1 LEFRVRS
8 KKPVE
13 IKKIIRRTTNSLL
26 RTNYDEY
33 MDKKVILI
41 VEDDPTVG
49 ESLRLLFKKRGH
61 EILLALNGKEALQLF
76 RHEIVDLV
84 VTDVVMPKM
93 DGIELLEAVKGL
105 RPETEVIVIS
115 AQGTIEKAVQ
125 AMKLGA
131 FDFIEKPINPRVIS
145 LLVERAL
152 EKQTLILQNRDLRS
166 RLEDKFHFKNII
178 GRSEK
183 MVNIFELIQHIAPY
197 DSSVLIIGES
207 GTGKELIANAIH
219 YNSPRASMPF
229 IKVSCASLSE
239 GIIESELF
247 GHEKGA
253 FTGAIASRK
262 GRFELAH
269 QGTLFLD
276 EVEDIPPATQIKLLR
291 ILQEGE
297 FERVGGNKTIKVN
310 IRIIAASNRDLQEG
324 VKRGI
329 FREDLYYRLNVV
341 NIKLPALR
349 DRRDDIPFLVNF
361 FIEKYNQKYHMKV
374 KGISQ
379 KAMNLLTDYEWMG
392 NVRELENTIESILVI
407 NSPGVIDIQHLPQ
420 EFRDFKEKPEVVP
433 IKIGTP
439 LEEVEK
445 EMLIQTLRATKGNK
459 RKAAKLLGINVR
471 TIHRKIEEIGETT
484 FMWRELD
491 KQ

>member
-1 LEFRVRS
+1 
-8 KKPVE
+8 
-13 IKKIIRRTTNSLL
+13 
-26 RTNYDEY
+26 
-33 MDKKVILI
+33 
-41 VEDDPTVG
+41 
-49 ESLRLLFKKRGH
+49 
-61 EILLALNGKEALQLF
+61 
-76 RHEIVDLV
+76 
-84 VTDVVMPKM
+84 
-93 DGIELLEAVKGL
+93 
-105 RPETEVIVIS
+105 
-115 AQGTIEKAVQ
+115 
-125 AMKLGA
+125 
-131 FDFIEKPINPRVIS
+131 
-145 LLVERAL
+145 L

-183 MVNIFELIQHIAPY
+183 MVKIFELIHHIAPY

-276 EVEDIPPATQIKLLR
+276 EVEDIPPSTQIKLLR
-291 ILQEGE
+291 VLQEGE
-297 FERVGGNKTIKVN
+297 FERVGGNKTIRVN
-310 IRIIAASNRDLQEG
+310 IRIIAASNRDLQEA
-324 VKRGI
+324 VKGGG

-341 NIKLPALR
+341 NIKLPPLR
-349 DRRDDIPFLVNF
+349 DRRDDIPFLINF
-361 FIEKYNQKYHMKV
+361 FIEKYNQRYHMKV
-374 KGISQ
+374 KGVSQ
-379 KAMNLLTDYEWMG
+379 KAMNLLTDYEWTG
-392 NVRELENTIESILVI
+392 NVRELENSIESILVI
-407 NSPGVIDIQHLPQ
+407 NSPEVIDIKHLPQ
-420 EFRDFKEKPEVVP
+420 EMRDFKEKPEVIP

-459 RKAAKLLGINVR
+459 RKAAQLLGINVR
-471 TIHRKIEEIGETT
+471 TIHRKMGEIEELSEIS
-484 FMWRELD
+484 
-491 KQ
+491 

>member
-1 LEFRVRS
+1 
-8 KKPVE
+8 
-13 IKKIIRRTTNSLL
+13 
-26 RTNYDEY
+26 
-33 MDKKVILI
+33 MDKKTILV

-49 ESLRLLFKKRGH
+49 ESIRLLLKKRGY
-61 EILLALNGKEALQLF
+61 EILLASNGKEALQLF
-76 RHEIVDLV
+76 RQEMVDLV
-84 VTDVVMPKM
+84 ITDLVMPKM
-93 DGIELLEAVKGL
+93 DGIELLEAVKEV

-115 AQGTIEKAVQ
+115 AQGTIEKAVM

-131 FDFIEKPINPRVIS
+131 FDFIEKPINPKVIS
-145 LLVERAL
+145 LVVERAL

-178 GRSEK
+178 GRSPQ
-183 MVNIFELIQHIAPY
+183 MVKIFELIRHIAPY

-253 FTGAIASRK
+253 FTGAITSRK

-269 QGTLFLD
+269 NGTLFLD
-276 EVEDIPPATQIKLLR
+276 EVEDIPPSTQIKLLR
-291 ILQEGE
+291 VLQEGE

-310 IRIIAASNRDLQEG
+310 IRIVAASNRDLQEE
-324 VKRGI
+324 VRRGT
-329 FREDLYYRLNVV
+329 FREDLFYRLNVV
-341 NIKLPALR
+341 NIKLPPLR
-349 DRRDDIPFLVNF
+349 ERKEDIPFLVNF
-361 FIEKYNQKYHMKV
+361 FIEKYNQKYQMKV

-379 KAMNLLTDYEWMG
+379 KAMNLLIDYTWTG
-392 NVRELENTIESILVI
+392 NVRELENTIESVMVV
-407 NSPGVIDIQHLPQ
+407 NSPEVIEVHHLPQ
-420 EFRDFKEKPEVVP
+420 EIREFKGSPEVIP
-433 IKIGTP
+433 IRIGTS

-445 EMLIQTLRATKGNK
+445 ELLLHTLRLTKGNK
-459 RKAAKLLGINVR
+459 RKAAQLLGINVR
-471 TIHRKIEEIGETT
+471 TIHRKMEEIGK
-484 FMWRELD
+484 MA
-491 KQ
+491 

>member
-1 LEFRVRS
+1 ME
-8 KKPVE
+8 
-13 IKKIIRRTTNSLL
+13 
-26 RTNYDEY
+26 
-33 MDKKVILI
+33 KKVILI

-49 ESLRLLFKKRGH
+49 ESIRLLLRKRGYA
-61 EILLALNGKEALQLF
+61 ILLASNGKEALQLF
-76 RHEIVDLV
+76 RHEMVDLV
-84 VTDVVMPKM
+84 ITDLVMPKM

-105 RPETEVIVIS
+105 KPETEVIVIS

-131 FDFIEKPINPRVIS
+131 FDFIEKPINPKVI
-145 LLVERAL
+145 LLVVERAL
-152 EKQTLILQNRDLRS
+152 EKQTLILQNRDLRLK
-166 RLEDKFHFKNII
+166 LEDKFHFKNII

-183 MVNIFELIQHIAPY
+183 MVKVFELIDHIAPY

-219 YNSPRASMPF
+219 YHSPRAAMPF

-253 FTGAIASRK
+253 FTGAITSRK

-269 QGTLFLD
+269 NGTLFLD
-276 EVEDIPPATQIKLLR
+276 EVEDIPPSTQIKLLR
-291 ILQEGE
+291 VLQEGE

-310 IRIIAASNRDLQEG
+310 IRIIAASNRDLQDAVRSG
-324 VKRGI
+324 V

-341 NIKLPALR
+341 NIKLPPLK
-349 DRRDDIPFLVNF
+349 DRRDDIAFLINF
-361 FIEKYNQKYHMKV
+361 FIERYNQKYRMKV

-379 KAMNLLTDYEWMG
+379 RAMNLLMDYEWSG
-392 NVRELENTIESILVI
+392 NVRELENTIESIMVI
-407 NSPGVIDIQHLPQ
+407 NSPEVIDILHLPQ
-420 EFRDFKEKPEVVP
+420 EIRDFKGRPEVIP
-433 IKIGTP
+433 IRIGTP
-439 LEEVEK
+439 LEEVER

-459 RKAAKLLGINVR
+459 RRAAQLLGINVR
-471 TIHRKIEEIGETT
+471 TIHRKMEGMEEFSSTS
-484 FMWRELD
+484 
-491 KQ
+491 

>member
-1 LEFRVRS
+1 
-8 KKPVE
+8 
-13 IKKIIRRTTNSLL
+13 
-26 RTNYDEY
+26 
-33 MDKKVILI
+33 MDKQVILI
-41 VEDDPTVG
+41 VEDDPAVG
-49 ESLRLLFKKRGH
+49 ESLQHLFKKKGY
-61 EILLALNGKEALQLF
+61 EILLASNGKEALPLF
-76 RHEIVDLV
+76 KKGNVDLV
-84 VTDVVMPKM
+84 ITDVVMPKM
-93 DGIELLEAVKGL
+93 DGLELLEAIKSL

-125 AMKLGA
+125 AMKSGA

-152 EKQTLILQNRDLRS
+152 EKQTLVLQNRDLRS
-166 RLEDKFHFKNII
+166 RLEEKFHLKNII

-183 MVNIFELIQHIAPY
+183 MVKIFELIDHIAPY

-207 GTGKELIANAIH
+207 GTGKELIANSIH
-219 YNSPRASMPF
+219 YRSPRAPMPF

-262 GRFELAH
+262 GRFEMAH

-291 ILQEGE
+291 VLQEGE
-297 FERVGGNKTIKVN
+297 FEKVGGNKTIRVN
-310 IRIIAASNRDLQEG
+310 IRVIAASNRDLQEEVRKG
-324 VKRGI
+324 T

-341 NIKLPALR
+341 NIRLPALR
-349 DRRDDIPFLVNF
+349 ERREDIPFLVNF
-361 FIEKYNQKYHMKV
+361 FIERFNQKYHMKV

-379 KAMNLLTDYEWMG
+379 RAMNLLMDYQWSG
-392 NVRELENTIESILVI
+392 NVRELENMIESILVI
-407 NSPGVIDIQHLPQ
+407 NSPEVIDVPHLPEEIRESKSQ
-420 EFRDFKEKPEVVP
+420 LEVIP

-439 LEEVEK
+439 LEEVER
-445 EMLIQTLRATKGNK
+445 EVLAQTLKATKGNK
-459 RKAAKLLGINVR
+459 RRAAELLRINVR
-471 TIHRKIEEIGETT
+471 TIHRKIE
-484 FMWRELD
+484 RD
-491 KQ
+491 SDSYSS

>member
-1 LEFRVRS
+1 ME
-8 KKPVE
+8 
-13 IKKIIRRTTNSLL
+13 
-26 RTNYDEY
+26 
-33 MDKKVILI
+33 KKVILI
-41 VEDDPTVG
+41 VEDDPAVG
-49 ESLRLLFKKRGH
+49 ESLRLLLKKKGH
-61 EILLALNGKEALQLF
+61 DILLASNGKEALQLF
-76 RHEIVDLV
+76 RHKVVDLV

-105 RPETEVIVIS
+105 RPATEVIVIS

-131 FDFIEKPINPRVIS
+131 FDFIEKPINPRIIS

-152 EKQTLILQNRDLRS
+152 EKQTLILQNQDLRT
-166 RLEDKFHFKNII
+166 RLEEKFHFKNII

-183 MVNIFELIQHIAPY
+183 MVKIFELIRHIAPY

-276 EVEDIPPATQIKLLR
+276 EVGDIPPATQIKLLR
-291 ILQEGE
+291 VLQEGE
-297 FERVGGNKTIKVN
+297 FERVGGNRTIKVN
-310 IRIIAASNRDLQEG
+310 IRIIAASNRDLQEA
-324 VKRGI
+324 VKRGA

-349 DRRDDIPFLVNF
+349 DRRDDTPFLVHF
-361 FIEKYNQKYHMKV
+361 FIEKYNEKYRMKV

-379 KAMNLLTDYEWMG
+379 KAMNFLTDYEWTG
-392 NVRELENTIESILVI
+392 NVRELENMIESILVI
-407 NSPGVIDIQHLPQ
+407 NSPGVIDIQHLTQ
-420 EFRDFKEKPEVVP
+420 EIRDVKERPEVIL
-433 IKIGTP
+433 IKVGTP

-445 EMLIQTLRATKGNK
+445 EMLIQTLKATKGNK
-459 RKAAKLLGINVR
+459 RKAARLLGINVR
-471 TIHRKIEEIGETT
+471 TIHRKMEEIQDLTST
-484 FMWRELD
+484 S
-491 KQ
+491 

>member
-1 LEFRVRS
+1 L
-8 KKPVE
+8 
-13 IKKIIRRTTNSLL
+13 
-26 RTNYDEY
+26 
-33 MDKKVILI
+33 
-41 VEDDPTVG
+41 
-49 ESLRLLFKKRGH
+49 KKRGYA
-61 EILLALNGKEALQLF
+61 ILLAANGKEALPLF
-76 RHEIVDLV
+76 QQKMIDLV
-84 VTDVVMPKM
+84 ITDVVMPKM
-93 DGIELLEAVKGL
+93 DGIELLEAVKRL

-131 FDFIEKPINPRVIS
+131 FDFIEKPINPRVLS

-178 GRSEK
+178 GRSDR
-183 MVNIFELIQHIAPY
+183 MVKIFELIRHIAPY

-262 GRFELAH
+262 GRFEMAH

-291 ILQEGE
+291 VLQEGE
-297 FERVGGNKTIKVN
+297 LERVGGNKTIKVN
-310 IRIIAASNRDLQEG
+310 IRIIAASNRDLHEQVRQG
-324 VKRGI
+324 L

-341 NIKLPALR
+341 NIKLPPLR

-361 FIEKYNQKYHMKV
+361 FIEKNNKKYNMKV

-379 KAMNLLTDYEWMG
+379 KAMNLLTDYGWIG

-420 EFRDFKEKPEVVP
+420 EILDSKGRLEVIP
-433 IKIGTP
+433 IRIGTP

-459 RKAAKLLGINVR
+459 RKAAQLLGINVR
-471 TIHRKIEEIGETT
+471 TIHRRMEEIEESGSS
-484 FMWRELD
+484 
-491 KQ
+491 

>member
-1 LEFRVRS
+1 MMEQ
-8 KKPVE
+8 K
-13 IKKIIRRTTNSLL
+13 T
-26 RTNYDEY
+26 
-33 MDKKVILI
+33 ILI
-41 VEDDPTVG
+41 VEDDPRVG
-49 ESLRLLFKKRGH
+49 ESLRLLLKKKGYST
-61 EILLALNGKEALQLF
+61 LLASNGKEGLQLF
-76 RHEIVDLV
+76 RQEMVDLV
-84 VTDVVMPKM
+84 ITDVVMPKM
-93 DGIELLEAVKGL
+93 GGLELLEAVKAL

-152 EKQTLILQNRDLRS
+152 EKQTLTLQNRDLRS
-166 RLEDKFHFKNII
+166 QLEDRFHFKNII

-183 MVNIFELIQHIAPY
+183 MVKIFDLIRHIAPY

-219 YNSPRASMPF
+219 YNSPRAAMPF

-269 QGTLFLD
+269 EGTLFLD
-276 EVEDIPPATQIKLLR
+276 EVEDIPLSTQIKLLR
-291 ILQEGE
+291 VLQEGE

-310 IRIIAASNRDLQEG
+310 IRIIAASNRDLQEA
-324 VKRGI
+324 VRNST

-341 NIKLPALR
+341 NIKIPALR
-349 DRRDDIPFLVNF
+349 ERKEDIPFLVQF
-361 FIEKYNQKYHMKV
+361 FIEKFNKKYQMNV
-374 KGISQ
+374 RGVSQ
-379 KAMNLLTDYEWMG
+379 RAMGLLMDYSWSG
-392 NVRELENTIESILVI
+392 NVRELENTIESSLVVHT
-407 NSPGVIDIQHLPQ
+407 PEVLDIPHLPQ
-420 EFRDFKEKPEVVP
+420 EIREFKQEQEFIP

-439 LEEVEK
+439 LEEVER
-445 EMLIQTLRATKGNK
+445 ELLLQTLKATRGNK
-459 RKAAKLLGINVR
+459 QRAAKLLGINVR
-471 TIHRKIEEIGETT
+471 TIHRKLEEIQGDS
-484 FMWRELD
+484 FARQ
-491 KQ
+491 KKI

>member
-1 LEFRVRS
+1 
-8 KKPVE
+8 
-13 IKKIIRRTTNSLL
+13 
-26 RTNYDEY
+26 
-33 MDKKVILI
+33 MDKKTILV
-41 VEDDPTVG
+41 VEDDPNVG
-49 ESLRLLFKKRGH
+49 ESIRLLLKKRGY
-61 EILLALNGKEALQLF
+61 ETLLASNGKEALPLF
-76 RHEIVDLV
+76 RQETVDLV
-84 VTDVVMPKM
+84 ITDLVMPKM
-93 DGIELLEAVKGL
+93 DGIELLEEVKRL

-125 AMKLGA
+125 AIKLGA

-145 LLVERAL
+145 LVVERAL
-152 EKQTLILQNRDLRS
+152 EKQTLVLQNRDLRS
-166 RLEDKFHFKNII
+166 KLEDKFHLKNII

-183 MVNIFELIQHIAPY
+183 MVKIFELIQHIAPY

-219 YNSPRASMPF
+219 YKSPRASLPF
-229 IKVSCASLSE
+229 VKVSCASLSE

-247 GHEKGA
+247 GHERGS

-262 GRFELAH
+262 GRFEMAH
-269 QGTLFLD
+269 PGTLFLD
-276 EVEDIPPATQIKLLR
+276 EVEDIPLSTQIKLLR
-291 ILQEGE
+291 VLQEGE
-297 FERVGGNKTIKVN
+297 FERVGGNKTIQVN
-310 IRIIAASNRDLQEG
+310 IRIIAASNRDLQEAVKNG
-324 VKRGI
+324 V

-379 KAMNLLTDYEWMG
+379 KAMNHLADYEWTG

-407 NSPGVIDIQHLPQ
+407 NSPEVIDLQHIPQ

>member
-1 LEFRVRS
+1 VSGKTRPRLDL
-8 KKPVE
+8 K
-13 IKKIIRRTTNSLL
+13 NG
-26 RTNYDEY
+26 
-33 MDKKVILI
+33 MDNKVILI
-41 VEDDPTVG
+41 AEDDPTVG
-49 ESLRLLFKKRGH
+49 ESLRLLLKKKGH
-61 EILLALNGKEALQLF
+61 EILLASNGKEALQLL
-76 RHEIVDLV
+76 RHEIIDLV
-84 VTDVVMPKM
+84 ITDVVMPKM

-183 MVNIFELIQHIAPY
+183 MVKIFELIHHIAPY

-291 ILQEGE
+291 VLQEGE
-297 FERVGGNKTIKVN
+297 FERVGGNKTIRVN
-310 IRIIAASNRDLQEG
+310 IRIIAASNRDLQEAVKG
-324 VKRGI
+324 VV

-341 NIKLPALR
+341 NIKLPPLR
-349 DRRDDIPFLVNF
+349 ERRDDIPFLVNF
-361 FIEKYNQKYHMKV
+361 FIEKYNQRYHMKV

-379 KAMNLLTDYEWMG
+379 KAMNLLTDYEWAG

-407 NSPGVIDIQHLPQ
+407 NSPEVIDIQHLPQ
-420 EFRDFKEKPEVVP
+420 EIRDVKERTEVVS

-445 EMLIQTLRATKGNK
+445 EMLIQALRATKGNK
-459 RKAAKLLGINVR
+459 RKAAQLLGINVR
-471 TIHRKIEEIGETT
+471 TIHRKMEEIK
-484 FMWRELD
+484 ELS
-491 KQ
+491 KIS

>member
-1 LEFRVRS
+1 
-8 KKPVE
+8 
-13 IKKIIRRTTNSLL
+13 
-26 RTNYDEY
+26 

-49 ESLRLLFKKRGH
+49 ESLRLLFKKKGH

-183 MVNIFELIQHIAPY
+183 MVKIFELIHHIAPY

-324 VKRGI
+324 VKKGI

-349 DRRDDIPFLVNF
+349 DRRDDIPFLINF
-361 FIEKYNQKYHMKV
+361 FIEKYNQKYHMQV

-379 KAMNLLTDYEWMG
+379 KAMNLLTDYEWTG

-484 FMWRELD
+484 FM
-491 KQ
+491 

>member
-1 LEFRVRS
+1 ME
-8 KKPVE
+8 
-13 IKKIIRRTTNSLL
+13 
-26 RTNYDEY
+26 
-33 MDKKVILI
+33 KKVILI

-49 ESLRLLFKKRGH
+49 ESLRHLLKKKGH
-61 EILLALNGKEALQLF
+61 EILLASNGKEALQLF
-76 RHEIVDLV
+76 RHEVVDLV
-84 VTDVVMPKM
+84 ITDVVMPKM
-93 DGIELLEAVKGL
+93 DGIELLEGVKGL

-145 LLVERAL
+145 LLVDRAL
-152 EKQTLILQNRDLRS
+152 EKQTLILQNKDLRS
-166 RLEDKFHFKNII
+166 KLEDKFHFKNII

-183 MVNIFELIQHIAPY
+183 MVKIFELIHHIAPY

-291 ILQEGE
+291 VLQEGE
-297 FERVGGNKTIKVN
+297 FERVGGNKTNRVN
-310 IRIIAASNRDLQEG
+310 IRIIAASNRDLQEAVKEG
-324 VKRGI
+324 V

-341 NIKLPALR
+341 NIKLPPLR
-349 DRRDDIPFLVNF
+349 DRRDDIPFLINF

-379 KAMNLLTDYEWMG
+379 KAMNDLTDCGWTG

-407 NSPGVIDIQHLPQ
+407 NSPEVIDLQHLPQ
-420 EFRDFKEKPEVVP
+420 EMRDFKERPEVIS

-439 LEEVEK
+439 LDEVEK

-459 RKAAKLLGINVR
+459 RKAAQLLGINVR
-471 TIHRKIEEIGETT
+471 TIHRKMEEIEDLNEVT
-484 FMWRELD
+484 
-491 KQ
+491 

>member
-1 LEFRVRS
+1 
-8 KKPVE
+8 
-13 IKKIIRRTTNSLL
+13 
-26 RTNYDEY
+26 

-49 ESLRLLFKKRGH
+49 ESIRSLLRKRGYS
-61 EILLALNGKEALQLF
+61 ILLASNGKEALHLF
-76 RHEIVDLV
+76 RQEMVDLV
-84 VTDVVMPKM
+84 ITDLVMPKM
-93 DGIELLEAVKGL
+93 DGIQLLEEVKNL
-105 RPETEVIVIS
+105 KPETEVMVIS
-115 AQGTIEKAVQ
+115 AQATIEKAVQ

-145 LLVERAL
+145 LVVERAL

-166 RLEDKFHFKNII
+166 KLEEKFHFKNIV

-183 MVNIFELIQHIAPY
+183 MVKIFELIRHIAPY

-219 YNSPRASMPF
+219 YQSPHAAMPF

-253 FTGAIASRK
+253 FTGAITSRK

-269 QGTLFLD
+269 NGTLFLD
-276 EVEDIPPATQIKLLR
+276 EVEDIPPSTQIKLLR
-291 ILQEGE
+291 VLQEGE

-310 IRIIAASNRDLQEG
+310 IRIIAASNRDLQEAVRNG
-324 VKRGI
+324 T

-341 NIKLPALR
+341 NIRLPALR
-349 DRRDDIPFLVNF
+349 ERKDDIAFLANF
-361 FIEKYNQKYHMKV
+361 FIEKYNRKYRMKV
-374 KGISQ
+374 KGMTQ
-379 KAMNLLTDYEWMG
+379 RAMKCLTDYDWTG
-392 NVRELENTIESILVI
+392 NVRELENTIESIMVI
-407 NSPGVIDIQHLPQ
+407 NSPEVIEAHHFPQ
-420 EFRDFKEKPEVVP
+420 GIRDFKGGLEVIS

-439 LEEVEK
+439 LEEVER
-445 EMLIQTLRATKGNK
+445 EMLVQTLKATRGNK
-459 RKAAKLLGINVR
+459 RKAAQLLGINVR
-471 TIHRKIEEIGETT
+471 TIHRKMEGIS
-484 FMWRELD
+484 ELISG
-491 KQ
+491 

>member
-1 LEFRVRS
+1 ME
-8 KKPVE
+8 
-13 IKKIIRRTTNSLL
+13 
-26 RTNYDEY
+26 
-33 MDKKVILI
+33 KKVILI

-49 ESLRLLFKKRGH
+49 ESLRLFLKKKGH
-61 EILLALNGKEALQLF
+61 EILLASNGKEALQLF

-84 VTDVVMPKM
+84 ITDVVMPKM

-105 RPETEVIVIS
+105 NPETEVIVIS

-145 LLVERAL
+145 LLIERAL

-166 RLEDKFHFKNII
+166 KLEDKFHFKNII

-183 MVNIFELIQHIAPY
+183 MVKIFELIHHIAPY

-219 YNSPRASMPF
+219 YHSPRSSMPF

-291 ILQEGE
+291 VLQEGE
-297 FERVGGNKTIKVN
+297 FERVGGNKTIRVN
-310 IRIIAASNRDLQEG
+310 IRIIAASNRDLQEAVKEG
-324 VKRGI
+324 V

-341 NIKLPALR
+341 NIKLPPLR
-349 DRRDDIPFLVNF
+349 DRRDDIPFLINF

-379 KAMNLLTDYEWMG
+379 KAMNLLTDYQWTG

-407 NSPGVIDIQHLPQ
+407 NSPEVIDLQHLPQ
-420 EFRDFKEKPEVVP
+420 EIREAKERPEVIS

-439 LEEVEK
+439 LDEVEK
-445 EMLIQTLRATKGNK
+445 EMLIETLRATKGNK
-459 RKAAKLLGINVR
+459 RKAAQLLGINVR
-471 TIHRKIEEIGETT
+471 TIHRKMEEIEDLNEVT
-484 FMWRELD
+484 
-491 KQ
+491 

>member
-1 LEFRVRS
+1 MLHYS
-8 KKPVE
+8 KRFWDCE
-13 IKKIIRRTTNSLL
+13 
-26 RTNYDEY
+26 E
-33 MDKKVILI
+33 MDNKVILI

-49 ESLRLLFKKRGH
+49 ESLRLLFKKKGYG
-61 EILLALNGKEALQLF
+61 ILLASNGKEALHLF
-76 RHEIVDLV
+76 KQKVIDLV
-84 VTDVVMPKM
+84 ITDVVMPKM
-93 DGIELLEAVKGL
+93 DGIELLEAIKGL

-131 FDFIEKPINPRVIS
+131 SDFIEKPINPRVIS

-166 RLEDKFHFKNII
+166 RLEEKFHFKNIV

-183 MVNIFELIQHIAPY
+183 MVKIFELIRHIAPY

-269 QGTLFLD
+269 EGTLFLD

-291 ILQEGE
+291 VLQEGE

-310 IRIIAASNRDLQEG
+310 IRIIAASNRDLQEEVRQG
-324 VKRGI
+324 V

-341 NIKLPALR
+341 IIKLPPLR

-361 FIEKYNQKYHMKV
+361 FIEKYSQKYHMRV

-379 KAMNLLTDYEWMG
+379 KAMNLLINYEWTG
-392 NVRELENTIESILVI
+392 NVREIENTIESVLVI
-407 NSPGVIDIQHLPQ
+407 NSPEVIDVQHLPQ
-420 EFRDFKEKPEVVP
+420 EIRDFREKPEVIP

-439 LEEVEK
+439 LEEVER
-445 EMLIQTLRATKGNK
+445 EMLIQTLRAAKGNK
-459 RKAAKLLGINVR
+459 RKAAQLLGINVR
-471 TIHRKIEEIGETT
+471 TIHRKIEEIE
-484 FMWRELD
+484 ELN
-491 KQ
+491 

>member
-1 LEFRVRS
+1 
-8 KKPVE
+8 
-13 IKKIIRRTTNSLL
+13 
-26 RTNYDEY
+26 

-49 ESLRLLFKKRGH
+49 ESLRHLFKKKGH
-61 EILLALNGKEALQLF
+61 TILLASNGKEALQLF
-76 RHEIVDLV
+76 RHKTIDLV
-84 VTDVVMPKM
+84 ITDVVMPKM
-93 DGIELLEAVKGL
+93 DGIELLEAVKAL

-131 FDFIEKPINPRVIS
+131 FDFIEKPINPKVIS
-145 LLVERAL
+145 LLLERAL
-152 EKQTLILQNRDLRS
+152 EKQTLILQNRDLRT

-178 GRSEK
+178 GRSGG
-183 MVNIFELIQHIAPY
+183 MVRIFELIRHIAPY

-253 FTGAIASRK
+253 FTGAVTSRK

-276 EVEDIPPATQIKLLR
+276 EVEDIPHATQIKLLR
-291 ILQEGE
+291 VLQEGE

-310 IRIIAASNRDLQEG
+310 LRIIAASNRDLQEE
-324 VKRGI
+324 VRGGT

-341 NIKLPALR
+341 NIKLPPLR
-349 DRRDDIPFLVNF
+349 DRRDDIPFLVHY
-361 FIEKYNQKYHMKV
+361 FIEKNNKKYHMKA

-379 KAMNLLTDYEWMG
+379 KAMNLLADYEWIG
-392 NVRELENTIESILVI
+392 NVRELENTIESVLVV
-407 NSPGVIDIQHLPQ
+407 NSPEVIDVQHLPQ
-420 EFRDFKEKPEVVP
+420 EIRNFKEGTEVIS
-433 IKIGTP
+433 IKLGTP

-445 EMLIQTLRATKGNK
+445 EILIQTLRMTKGNK
-459 RKAAKLLGINVR
+459 RKAAHLLGINVR
-471 TIHRKIEEIGETT
+471 TIHRKMEEIEE
-484 FMWRELD
+484 LVSPS
-491 KQ
+491 

>member
-1 LEFRVRS
+1 
-8 KKPVE
+8 
-13 IKKIIRRTTNSLL
+13 
-26 RTNYDEY
+26 

-379 KAMNLLTDYEWMG
+379 KAMNLLTDYQWTG

-407 NSPGVIDIQHLPQ
+407 NSPEVIDIQHLPQ
-420 EFRDFKEKPEVVP
+420 EIRDLKERLEVIP

-459 RKAAKLLGINVR
+459 RKAAQLLGINVR
-471 TIHRKIEEIGETT
+471 TIHRKMEEIEDLN
-484 FMWRELD
+484 EVS
-491 KQ
+491 

>member
-1 LEFRVRS
+1 MRMAFLIEA
-8 KKPVE
+8 
-13 IKKIIRRTTNSLL
+13 
-26 RTNYDEY
+26 

-41 VEDDPTVG
+41 AEDDPTVG
-49 ESLRLLFKKRGH
+49 ESLRLLLKKKGH
-61 EILLALNGKEALQLF
+61 EILLAANGKEALQLF
-76 RHEIVDLV
+76 RHKSVDLV
-84 VTDVVMPKM
+84 ITDVVMPKM
-93 DGIELLEAVKGL
+93 NGIELLEAVKGL
-105 RPETEVIVIS
+105 RPETEAIVIS

-183 MVNIFELIQHIAPY
+183 MVKTFELIRHIAPY

-291 ILQEGE
+291 VLQEGE
-297 FERVGGNKTIKVN
+297 FERVGGNRTIKVD
-310 IRIIAASNRDLQEG
+310 IRIVAASNQDLQEAVKGG
-324 VKRGI
+324 V

-349 DRRDDIPFLVNF
+349 ERKDDIPFLVNF
-361 FIEKYNQKYHMKV
+361 FVGKYGQKYHMKV
-374 KGISQ
+374 EGVSQ
-379 KAMNLLTDYEWMG
+379 RAMNLLVDYEWAG
-392 NVRELENTIESILVI
+392 NVRELENTIESMMVTS
-407 NSPGVIDIQHLPQ
+407 SPRVIDLQHLPQ
-420 EFRDFKEKPEVVP
+420 EIRDRRGSPEV
-433 IKIGTP
+433 ILIEIGTS
-439 LEEVEK
+439 LEEVER

-471 TIHRKIEEIGETT
+471 TIHRKVEEIGGL
-484 FMWRELD
+484 RSIL
-491 KQ
+491 

>member
-1 LEFRVRS
+1 ME
-8 KKPVE
+8 
-13 IKKIIRRTTNSLL
+13 KKIIL
-26 RTNYDEY
+26 
-33 MDKKVILI
+33 V
-41 VEDDPTVG
+41 VEDDPSVA
-49 ESLRLLFKKRGH
+49 ESIRQLLTKRGYG
-61 EILLALNGKEALQLF
+61 ILVALNGKEGLHLF
-76 RHEIVDLV
+76 RQEAVDLV
-84 VTDVVMPKM
+84 ITDLVMPKM

-145 LLVERAL
+145 LLIERAL
-152 EKQTLILQNRDLRS
+152 EKQTLILQNQDLRS
-166 RLEDKFHFKNII
+166 KLEDKFHFKNII
-178 GRSEK
+178 GKSEK
-183 MVNIFELIQHIAPY
+183 MVKIFDLIHHIAPY
-197 DSSVLIIGES
+197 DSSVLIVGES

-219 YNSPRASMPF
+219 YHSPRTSMPF

-247 GHEKGA
+247 GHEKGS

-291 ILQEGE
+291 VLQEEE

-310 IRIIAASNRDLQEG
+310 IRIIAASNRDLQEAVRNG
-324 VKRGI
+324 T

-349 DRRDDIPFLVNF
+349 DRREDLPFLVHF
-361 FIEKYNQKYHMKV
+361 FIEKFNQKYKMKV
-374 KGISQ
+374 KGVSQ
-379 KAMNLLTDYEWMG
+379 RAMGFLMDYGWSG
-392 NVRELENTIESILVI
+392 NVRELENAIESILVI
-407 NSPGVIDIQHLPQ
+407 HSPEVIDIQHLPQ
-420 EFRDFKEKPEVVP
+420 EISDFKEKPEMIS

-439 LEEVEK
+439 LEEVER
-445 EMLIQTLRATKGNK
+445 EMLIQTLKATKGNK
-459 RKAAKLLGINVR
+459 RRAAELLGINVR
-471 TIHRKIEEIGETT
+471 TIHRKMEEFANPVLYGEAP
-484 FMWRELD
+484 MGAID
-491 KQ
+491 

>member
-1 LEFRVRS
+1 ME
-8 KKPVE
+8 KK
-13 IKKIIRRTTNSLL
+13 L
-26 RTNYDEY
+26 
-33 MDKKVILI
+33 ILI
-41 VEDDPTVG
+41 AEDDPKVG
-49 ESLRLLFKKRGH
+49 ESIRLLLKKRGY
-61 EILLALNGKEALQLF
+61 EIRVASNGKEALSLF
-76 RHEIVDLV
+76 RQEAVDLV
-84 VTDVVMPKM
+84 ITDLVMPKM

-105 RPETEVIVIS
+105 RPEAEVVVIS

-131 FDFIEKPINPRVIS
+131 FDFIEKPINPRVIT
-145 LLVERAL
+145 LVVERAL

-166 RLEDKFHFKNII
+166 KLEDRFHFKNII
-178 GRSEK
+178 GRSGK
-183 MVNIFELIQHIAPY
+183 MVKIFELIHHIAPY

-262 GRFELAH
+262 GRFEMAD

-291 ILQEGE
+291 VLQEGE
-297 FERVGGNKTIKVN
+297 FERVGGNKTIQVN
-310 IRIIAASNRDLQEG
+310 IRIIAASNRDLQEA
-324 VKRGI
+324 VKNGT

-341 NIKLPALR
+341 NIKLPPLR
-349 DRRDDIPFLVNF
+349 ERKEDTPFLVNF
-361 FIEKYNQKYHMKV
+361 FIDKFNQKYSMSV

-379 KAMNLLTDYEWMG
+379 RAMSFLIDYGWSG

-407 NSPGVIDIQHLPQ
+407 NSPEVIDIQHLPQ
-420 EFRDFKEKPEVVP
+420 EVKDSREKPEVIP

-439 LEEVEK
+439 LEEVER
-445 EMLIQTLRATKGNK
+445 EMLIQTLKATKGNK
-459 RKAAKLLGINVR
+459 RRAAKLLGINVR
-471 TIHRKIEEIGETT
+471 TIHRKMEELGEP
-484 FMWRELD
+484 FSA
-491 KQ
+491 

>member
-1 LEFRVRS
+1 ME
-8 KKPVE
+8 
-13 IKKIIRRTTNSLL
+13 
-26 RTNYDEY
+26 
-33 MDKKVILI
+33 KKVILI

-49 ESLRLLFKKRGH
+49 ESLRHLLKKKGH
-61 EILLALNGKEALQLF
+61 EILLASNGKEALQLF
-76 RHEIVDLV
+76 RHEVVDLV
-84 VTDVVMPKM
+84 ITDVVMPKM
-93 DGIELLEAVKGL
+93 DGIELLEGVKGL

-145 LLVERAL
+145 LLVDRAL
-152 EKQTLILQNRDLRS
+152 EKQTLILQNKDLRS
-166 RLEDKFHFKNII
+166 KLEDKFHFKNII

-183 MVNIFELIQHIAPY
+183 MVKIFELIHHIAPY

-291 ILQEGE
+291 VLQEGE
-297 FERVGGNKTIKVN
+297 FERVGGNKTNRVN
-310 IRIIAASNRDLQEG
+310 IRIIAASNRDLQEAVKEG
-324 VKRGI
+324 V

-341 NIKLPALR
+341 NIKLPPLR
-349 DRRDDIPFLVNF
+349 DRRDDIPFLINF

-379 KAMNLLTDYEWMG
+379 KAMNDLTDCGWTG

-407 NSPGVIDIQHLPQ
+407 NSPEVIDLQHLPQ
-420 EFRDFKEKPEVVP
+420 EMRDFKERPEVIS

-439 LEEVEK
+439 LDEVEK

-459 RKAAKLLGINVR
+459 RKAAQLLGINVR
-471 TIHRKIEEIGETT
+471 TIHRKIEEIGDLNEVT
-484 FMWRELD
+484 
-491 KQ
+491 